1 MFILLSFRE
10 KNLEGERPFICL
22 REAELLA
29 SSPTLVYK
37 GGAIVILSVMSQAKK
52 NWQGAGKDAVALH
65 HAYGLSGP
73 REEVL
78 ADVLQFAETALKL
91 PYRGNPDV
99 FVWQCDTLTVDD
111 SRRVKEVQS
120 RKAFVDRKVII
131 IAFHS
136 ATNEAQNA
144 LLKAVE
150 EPTERTHIFLIVPRL
165 DLLLPTVRSRLF
177 TAEYTAHASSEAAKQ
192 AQVFLGANVG
202 ERLAIVKKIADDIA
216 DEKIGKNFALE
227 FLNHLEQELW
237 AKKKTKE
244 TGIFDEIALCRKYLS
259 DRSASVRMLLE
270 HIAVA
275 LPPTKL

>member
-1 MFILLSFRE
+1 MTR
-10 KNLEGERPFICL
+10 
-22 REAELLA
+22 AE
-29 SSPTLVYK
+29 
-37 GGAIVILSVMSQAKK
+37 K
-52 NWQGAGKDAVALH
+52 NWQGNGKGSIALH

-111 SRRVKEVQS
+111 SRRIKELQS

-131 IAFHS
+131 IAFNS

-144 LLKAVE
+144 LLKALE

-177 TAEYTAHASSEAAKQ
+177 TAEYASHASSEVAKL
-192 AQVFLGANVG
+192 AEMFLKAVVG
-202 ERLAIVKKIADDIA
+202 ERLIIAKKIADDIS
-216 DEKIGKNFALE
+216 DEKIDKNFALE

-237 AKKKTKE
+237 ARKNTGE

-259 DRSASVRMLLE
+259 DRSASIKMLL
-270 HIAVA
+270 
-275 LPPTKL
+275 